1 VKNLNDVLRN
11 KSCAEMWQQVEH
23 PVCEEVWGAV
33 GSVLTGLVWG
43 AVGETVK
50 NQVGEV
56 VIAEP

>member
-1 VKNLNDVLRN
+1 
-11 KSCAEMWQQVEH
+11 MWRQVDH

-33 GSVLTGLVWG
+33 GSVLVGLVWG
-43 AVGETVK
+43 EVGEAVK